1 MKLFDVLSYDDV
13 LLAPSYSEVLPGDTD
28 LSTELVR
35 GIKLNVPILSSAM
48 DTVTEDRM
56 AIALALSGGA
66 GVIHRNLSPEAQAR
80 QVSRVK
86 RFLNWII
93 DNPVTVD
100 VGANLAK
107 ARRIMEETG
116 VTGLPVLDAGK
127 LVGIITI
134 RDLKFNNNPKMLVDD
149 VMTRDLIV
157 ETSVPTEKAALAKF
171 DKHRIEKLPVVDDR
185 GHLAGLITVRD
196 MEKHRD
202 YPSAA
207 LDSSGSLIVGAAI
220 GPRDWRVRLPDLVAS
235 GMDFAVLDTAHGAT
249 LDVLKSLREIRS
261 AFDNLHIVGGN
272 VADGDGA
279 RRMIE
284 AGADAIKVGIGPG
297 SICTTR
303 IVAGV
308 GVPQFSAV
316 VDAVEVCDALRVPL
330 IADGGIKYSGDIA
343 KAIGAGASAVMIG
356 NLFAGLKEAP
366 GEEVIFEGRIF
377 KSYRGMGS
385 IGAIEPRGS
394 DRYRIGEGE
403 ETVPEGV
410 EGRVPYR
417 GEVAPYL
424 HQLATGV
431 RKAMGYTGCASVEQL
446 RKYRRFVKISA
457 AGLRESHVHGVSVTQ
472 DAPNYSKL

>member
-1 MKLFDVLSYDDV
+1 MELFDVLSYDDV
-13 LLAPSYSEVLPGDTD
+13 LLAPSYSEILPGDTD
-28 LSTELVR
+28 LSTELAR

-80 QVSRVK
+80 QVLRVK

-134 RDLKFNNNPKMLVDD
+134 RDLRFNNNPKMLVDD

-171 DKHRIEKLPVVDDR
+171 DKHRIEKLPIVDDR
-185 GHLAGLITVRD
+185 GCLTGLITVRD

-207 LDSSGSLIVGAAI
+207 LDSSGSLIVGAAV
-220 GPRDWRVRLPDLVAS
+220 GPRDWRVRLPGLVAS
-235 GMDFAVLDTAHGAT
+235 GVDFAVLDTAHGAS

-284 AGADAIKVGIGPG
+284 AGADAVKVGIGPG

-316 VDAVEVCDALRVPL
+316 VDAVEVCDALGVPL

-385 IGAIEPRGS
+385 IGAIEPSGS

-403 ETVPEGV
+403 EAVPEGV

-424 HQLATGV
+424 RQLATGV

-457 AGLRESHVHGVSVTQ
+457 AGLRESHVHDVSVTQ
-472 DAPNYSKL
+472 DAPNYSKF

>member
-1 MKLFDVLSYDDV
+1 MELREALSYDDV
-13 LLAPSYSEVLPGDTD
+13 LLAPSYSEVLPSDVD
-28 LSTELVR
+28 LRTVLVR
-35 GIKLNVPILSSAM
+35 DIELNLPILSSAM

-66 GVIHRNLSPEAQAR
+66 GVIHRNLSPEIQAQ
-80 QVSRVK
+80 QVSKVK

-93 DNPVTVD
+93 DNPVTVNI
-100 VGANLAK
+100 GATLAET
-107 ARRIMEETG
+107 RRTMDETG

-127 LVGIITI
+127 VVGIITI
-134 RDLKFNNNPKMLVDD
+134 RDLRFNENPEMLVDD
-149 VMTRDLIV
+149 VMTRELVV
-157 ETSVPTEKAALAKF
+157 ETSIPTEKAALAKF
-171 DKHRIEKLPVVDDR
+171 DKHRIEKLPLVDVGGR
-185 GHLAGLITVRD
+185 LTGLITVRD

-220 GPRDWRVRLPDLVAS
+220 GPRDWPARLPGLIAS
-235 GMDFAVLDTAHGAT
+235 GLDFAVLDTAHGAS
-249 LDVLKSLREIRS
+249 LNVLRSLEKIRKK
-261 AFDNLHIVGGN
+261 FGNLSIVGGN

-284 AGADAIKVGIGPG
+284 AGADAVKVGVGPG

-303 IVAGV
+303 IVTGV
-308 GVPQFSAV
+308 GVPQFTAV
-316 VDAVEVCDALRVPL
+316 ADAVEVCDAMRVPL
-330 IADGGIKYSGDIA
+330 IADGGVKYSGDIA

-356 NLFAGLKEAP
+356 NLFAGLKDAP
-366 GEEVIFEGRIF
+366 GQEVIFEGRIF

-385 IGAIEPRGS
+385 IGAIESGGI
-394 DRYRIGEGE
+394 DRYQIGEGE
-403 ETVPEGV
+403 EAVPEGV

-446 RKYRRFVKISA
+446 REYRRFIKISTT
-457 AGLRESHVHGVSVTQ
+457 GLRESHVHDVSVIQ
-472 DAPNYSKL
+472 DAPNYSRL

>member
-1 MKLFDVLSYDDV
+1 MKLRDALSYDDV
-13 LLAPSYSEVLPGDTD
+13 LLAPSYSEVFSNNVD
-28 LSTELVR
+28 LKTRLVR
-35 GIKLNVPILSSAM
+35 DIELNLPILSSAM

-66 GVIHRNLSPEAQAR
+66 GVIHRNLSPKAQAR
-80 QVSRVK
+80 QVLKVK

-93 DNPVTVD
+93 DNPVTMN
-100 VGANLAK
+100 VGATLAEV
-107 ARRIMEETG
+107 RRTMDESG
-116 VTGLPVLDAGK
+116 VTGLPVLDAGRV
-127 LVGIITI
+127 VGIVTI
-134 RDLKFNNNPKMLVDD
+134 RDLKFNSNPEMLVDD

-157 ETSVPTEKAALAKF
+157 ETTVPTEKAALEKF

-185 GHLAGLITVRD
+185 GHLTGLITVRD

-202 YPSAA
+202 YPLAS

-220 GPRDWRVRLPDLVAS
+220 GPGDWHARLPGLIAS
-235 GMDFAVLDTAHGAT
+235 GVDFAVLDMAHGAS
-249 LDVLKSLREIRS
+249 LDVLKSLGEIRKK
-261 AFDNLHIVGGN
+261 FGNLRIVGGN

-284 AGADAIKVGIGPG
+284 AGADAVKVGIGPG

-303 IVAGV
+303 IVTGV
-308 GVPQFSAV
+308 GIPQFTAI
-316 VDAVEVCDALRVPL
+316 VDAVEVCDALGAPL

-366 GEEVIFEGRIF
+366 GQEMIFEGRIF

-385 IGAIEPRGS
+385 LGAIESGGV
-394 DRYRIGEGE
+394 DRYRIGEE
-403 ETVPEGV
+403 EKVVPEGV

-431 RKAMGYTGCASVEQL
+431 RKAMGYTGCASVPQL
-446 RKYRRFVKISA
+446 RKYRRFIRISA
-457 AGLRESHVHGVSVTQ
+457 AGLRESHVHDVIVTQ

>member
-1 MKLFDVLSYDDV
+1 MELLDALSYDDV
-13 LLAPSYSEVLPGDTD
+13 LLAPSYSEVLPGDAD
-28 LSTELVR
+28 LRTELAS

-48 DTVTEDRM
+48 DTVTEDKM

-66 GVIHRNLSPEAQAR
+66 GVIHRNLSPKAQAR

-100 VGANLAK
+100 VGANLAE
-107 ARRIMEETG
+107 ARRLMDERG

-134 RDLKFNNNPKMLVDD
+134 RDLRFSSNLKLLVED

-171 DKHRIEKLPVVDDR
+171 DEHRIEKLPVVDDR
-185 GHLAGLITVRD
+185 GHLTGLITVSD

-207 LDSSGSLIVGAAI
+207 LDSSGSLIVGAAV
-220 GPRDWRVRLPDLVAS
+220 GPQDWRVRLPGLVDS
-235 GMDFAVLDTAHGAT
+235 GVDFAVLDAAHGST
-249 LDVLKSLREIRS
+249 LDVWKSLREIRRVFS
-261 AFDNLHIVGGN
+261 NLCIVGGN
-272 VADGDGA
+272 VADKDGA

-284 AGADAIKVGIGPG
+284 AGADAVKVGIGPG

-316 VDAVEVCDALRVPL
+316 VDAVGVCDELGVPL

-385 IGAIEPRGS
+385 IGAIESSGG
-394 DRYRIGEGE
+394 DRYRIDEGE
-403 ETVPEGV
+403 EAVPEGV

-431 RKAMGYTGCASVEQL
+431 RKAMGYTGCASVKQL
-446 RKYRRFVKISA
+446 RSYRRFIRISA
-457 AGLRESHVHGVSVTQ
+457 AGLRESHVHDVSVTQ